1 MICPKC
7 GTNNNDTSNF
17 CIKCGS
23 DLKTLNTQN
32 TTPNNIDSSINLAN
46 QNLNQQSPVNQSV
59 NNNITG
65 QSPYINNQTINNT
78 VPNHAIKNSQVSF
91 AIFNY
96 LMYFGNVLLKP
107 FKTYK
112 EKESKLSDT
121 KTSIIL
127 SLIITVIMTIINL
140 ISTVI
145 SVVHISKYVYG
156 SGYKY
161 TWQWSNLKNIKW
173 FSVIFKNFL
182 IYAGAIVGIAA
193 IFYIASL
200 IIKKEIKFIKS
211 LSISATCAIPM
222 IAGSMILSPIASKI
236 WTPLGIIFAMSGIIY
251 SFLIFYELINDEI
264 KLEKD
269 TKIYFNLACFIT
281 ILIIGYFILS
291 KVLLGSI
298 SSLF

>member
-1 MICPKC
+1 
-7 GTNNNDTSNF
+7 
-17 CIKCGS
+17 
-23 DLKTLNTQN
+23 
-32 TTPNNIDSSINLAN
+32 
-46 QNLNQQSPVNQSV
+46 
-59 NNNITG
+59 
-65 QSPYINNQTINNT
+65 
-78 VPNHAIKNSQVSF
+78 
-91 AIFNY
+91 
-96 LMYFGNVLLKP
+96 
-107 FKTYK
+107 
-112 EKESKLSDT
+112 
-121 KTSIIL
+121 
-127 SLIITVIMTIINL
+127 MTIINL